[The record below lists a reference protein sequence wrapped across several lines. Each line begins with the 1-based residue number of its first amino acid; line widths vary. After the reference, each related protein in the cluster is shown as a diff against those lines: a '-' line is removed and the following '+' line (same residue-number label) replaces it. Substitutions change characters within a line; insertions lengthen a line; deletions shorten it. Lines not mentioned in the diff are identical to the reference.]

1 METRDFVP
9 SLGIT
14 ERQVCAYATISA
26 VVLLLPQAH
35 FVWQQAVLLLVRSNR
50 SYDLLLLLLGC
61 FGFIQLILHSIGLVV
76 SLTSDVLADWML
88 LLPPALLISIFLLFC
103 QLILPYWTGGN
114 GGTILT
120 HFLFIL
126 CSASFGLTNLH
137 RLFTGKPKPLL
148 SAPAHVVADGVPPV
162 EATPVVVSGQVGAVA
177 VQSIVSK
184 TVPSRPV
191 SAVSSISDTNP
202 ASSLSRQQKSFFRSL
217 TQKLITKL

>member
-35 FVWQQAVLLLVRSNR
+35 FVWQQTVLLLVRSNR

-88 LLPPALLISIFLLFC
+88 AFSSVMLATWFGTLLLLPILMLQRFVAAVTKRALRFLLQFVFGLLGLGVLILVALGVIFLLTARSTQYIAYSFSWY
-103 QLILPYWTGGN
+103 INTD
-114 GGTILT
+114 
-120 HFLFIL
+120 
-126 CSASFGLTNLH
+126 SA
-137 RLFTGKPKPLL
+137 
-148 SAPAHVVADGVPPV
+148 
-162 EATPVVVSGQVGAVA
+162 
-177 VQSIVSK
+177 
-184 TVPSRPV
+184 
-191 SAVSSISDTNP
+191 
-202 ASSLSRQQKSFFRSL
+202 FR
-217 TQKLITKL
+217 